1 MKKLIKNILDSVHRN
16 LIVIIIFSIFLAL
29 ETYQLDYSVYSPG
42 GLINVDN
49 RISNKEYYSKGS
61 FNLTYVSYRKGT
73 IMNLLIAK
81 ILPTHDIIKNK
92 DITLSNEDM
101 IDSMKRDL
109 IQIEQAVSNATY
121 ISYKYAN
128 KEYSIKDEYNYVY
141 YIDPK
146 AQTELKV
153 GDRVIKCDNKE
164 TASFEEIQTCI
175 KSHKVNDDVTLTVM
189 RGNRKINTKSKVLD
203 NNVVGILI
211 SKVFTYDL
219 NPNMTYKY
227 DHNESGSSGG
237 LLLALSMYNALVEED
252 ITKGMKI
259 AGTGTIEYDGSVNEI
274 SGVRYKILGAAK
286 KKIDLFIVPS
296 GNYDEAKEVVE
307 QNNLNIK
314 LLRAD
319 SFEQVLN
326 DLKNYN

>member
-16 LIVIIIFSIFLAL
+16 LIVIVIFSIFLAL
-29 ETYQLDYSVYSPG
+29 ETYQLDYSIYSPG

-49 RISNKEYYSKGS
+49 RLSNKEYYSKGS

-92 DITLSNEDM
+92 DITLSNEDI

-109 IQIEQAVSNATY
+109 IQIQQAVSNATY

-128 KEYSIKDEYNYVY
+128 RNFSIKDEYNFVY
-141 YIDPK
+141 YISPD
-146 AQTELKV
+146 ASTELRV
-153 GDRVIKCDNKE
+153 GDRVVKFDNKE
-164 TASFEEIQTCI
+164 TNNFEEIQSCI
-175 KSHKVNDDVTLTVM
+175 KSHKINEDVSLTVV
-189 RGNRKINTKSKVLD
+189 RNNKQVVTKSKVKD

-211 SKVFTYDL
+211 SKVFKYDL
-219 NPNMTYKY
+219 TPNMTYKY
-227 DHNESGSSGG
+227 DDNESGSSGG
-237 LLLALSMYNALVEED
+237 LMLALSMYNALIEED
-252 ITKGMKI
+252 ITKGLKI
-259 AGTGTIEYDGSVNEI
+259 AGTGTIEYDGTVGEI
-274 SGVRYKILGAAK
+274 SGVKYKILGAAK

-296 GNYDEAKEVVE
+296 ANYEEAKEVVE
-307 QNNLNIK
+307 SSNLNIK